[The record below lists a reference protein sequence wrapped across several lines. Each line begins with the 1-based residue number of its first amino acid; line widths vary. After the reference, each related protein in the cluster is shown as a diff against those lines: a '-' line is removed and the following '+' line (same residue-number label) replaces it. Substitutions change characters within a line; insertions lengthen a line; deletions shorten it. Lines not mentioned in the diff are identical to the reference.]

1 MIATRPNRIVL
12 VVAVLAALGLAGYC
26 VSTRAADPAPAGR
39 WEYAQLL
46 LADGK
51 QICYEADAE
60 TTIVAPLNSL
70 SGNRTPARP
79 SGDAYTAAVREVRNH
94 DVGAMNLLGS
104 RGWEAFAAVR
114 TDRGTLVLLKRPQ

>member
-1 MIATRPNRIVL
+1 MIATKPNRLVL
-12 VVAVLAALGLAGYC
+12 VVLAASALALVGYC
-26 VSTRAADPAPAGR
+26 VSTRAADHAGTAK

-51 QICYEADAE
+51 QVCYEADVE

-79 SGDAYTAAVREVRNH
+79 SGEAYSADVREVRNH
-94 DVGAMNLLGS
+94 DAGAMNLLGS

-114 TDRGTLVLLKRPQ
+114 TDHGTLVLFKRLR